1 MSSFSASVS
10 WPHFRFICR
19 AKSEWDEETRHP
31 LCFISAVRLC
41 RFALG
46 SSMVPPNRGLV
57 WAHTDHEVSVRRL
70 EVLRILSRVSQTLG
84 VQGSSGAFDTEANS
98 RSQLL

>member
-1 MSSFSASVS
+1 
-10 WPHFRFICR
+10 
-19 AKSEWDEETRHP
+19 
-31 LCFISAVRLC
+31 
-41 RFALG
+41 
-46 SSMVPPNRGLV
+46 MVPPNRGLV